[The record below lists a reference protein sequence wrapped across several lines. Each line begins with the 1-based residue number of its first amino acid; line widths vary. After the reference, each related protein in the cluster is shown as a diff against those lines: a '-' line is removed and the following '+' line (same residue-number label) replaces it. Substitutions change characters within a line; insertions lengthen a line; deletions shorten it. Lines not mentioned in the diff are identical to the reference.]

1 MLTLPEGEIIF
12 LYNNGD
18 YENKECVDLDSYED
32 FIEEIDYLL
41 SLFREKPYKIIYLR
55 NNKKVFEEII

>member
-1 MLTLPEGEIIF
+1 MLSLPEGEIIF

-18 YENKECVDLDSYED
+18 YENKECVDLNSYED

-41 SLFREKPYKIIYLR
+41 SIYTVKPKNIIYLEH
-55 NNKKVFEEII
+55 KKKIFEEII